1 MSKKAGK
8 KAKVKVPEID
18 PNSPEWIEEVARKQ
32 SEAYDMV
39 QRAMT
44 RSQIEVVQATRDNLV
59 IQRAELETKA
69 KQQSQD
75 QSDIYQ
81 YLRKKLQDNY
91 VAIAELETQVSH
103 AHKDRLVREKQLL
116 ATIKDLNEERE
127 SEKIRLEEKLAT
139 LDVELTAIK
148 EYQENSQIYEQTLKD
163 MEAKIAGCK
172 DAFNEEIALLNSQL
186 EEEWETGRRDKEE
199 RRKITKKA

>member
-32 SEAYDMV
+32 NEAYDMV

-44 RSQIEVVQATRDNLV
+44 RSQIEVVLATRDNLV

-81 YLRKKLQDNY
+81 YLRKKLKDNY

-103 AHKDRLVREKQLL
+103 AHEDRLMREKQLL

-139 LDVELTAIK
+139 LDVDLTAIK
-148 EYQENSQIYEQTLKD
+148 EYQENSEIYEQTLKD

-186 EEEWETGRRDKEE
+186 EEEWETGRQDKEE

>member
-44 RSQIEVVQATRDNLV
+44 RSQIEVVLATRDNLV

-81 YLRKKLQDNY
+81 YLRKKLKDNY
-91 VAIAELETQVSH
+91 VAIAELETEVSH
-103 AHKDRLVREKQLL
+103 AHEDRLVREKQLL

-163 MEAKIAGCK
+163 MEAKVAGCK
-172 DAFNEEIALLNSQL
+172 DAFNEEMALLNSQL

>member
-8 KAKVKVPEID
+8 KAKVKVPETD

-81 YLRKKLQDNY
+81 YLRKKLKDNY

-103 AHKDRLVREKQLL
+103 AHEDRLVREKQLL
-116 ATIKDLNEERE
+116 STIKDLNEERG

-172 DAFNEEIALLNSQL
+172 DAFNEDIALLNSQL